1 MDILALCDEDASY
14 TSAFADYLNRKKVLA
29 FDVYVFTKVDLLK
42 DFLREK
48 KVNVMIAGKEILNQV
63 KEFEVDRKI
72 VLSDGSSFSEGD
84 EYSIYKFDSME
95 KIVGQISGM
104 YGYLN
109 THNKNGFEGMIG
121 VYSPYSMK
129 GKLDFSL
136 GYALSLSK
144 KCKTLYINLEEF
156 SGLGTYIIENES
168 GHIKDLSDLM
178 YEYEQMKMGNH
189 VRYVENI
196 YRKDELD
203 VILPIRYAK
212 DLRSIDSGVWGDA
225 INKYA
230 IARGYKRVVVD
241 FGNMLEDPFYIMD
254 ICKVVYI
261 LTPSEPHE
269 KKRMKEF
276 VEYMLGSGNEKLLE
290 KVVTVTLPHYKL
302 PDTIDDFY
310 ELEEGDFGQFIREL
324 IDEASIA

>member
-1 MDILALCDEDASY
+1 MDILALFDEDVSY

-29 FDVYVFTKVDLLK
+29 FDVYVFSNLDLLK
-42 DFLREK
+42 DFLLNK
-48 KVNVMIAGKEILNQV
+48 KVNVLIGRKDILGLFDNYDI
-63 KEFEVDRKI
+63 DRKI
-72 VLSDGSSFSEGD
+72 VLSDGSMVSEGN
-84 EYSIYKFDSME
+84 EFSIYKYDSMD
-95 KIVGQISGM
+95 KIVSKISGM

-121 VYSPYSMK
+121 VYSPYSMS

-156 SGLGTYIIENES
+156 SGLGTYILEYES
-168 GHIKDLSDLM
+168 GHIKDLADLM
-178 YEYEQMKMGNH
+178 YEYEQLKMGNH

-196 YRKDELD
+196 YKKDDLD

-230 IARGYKRVVVD
+230 IAHGYKRVVVD

-254 ICKVVYI
+254 LCKVIYI
-261 LTPSEPHE
+261 LTHKHTYE

-276 VEYMLGSGNEKLLE
+276 IEYVLGSGNESLLE
-290 KVVTVTLPHYKL
+290 KVVTVDLPEYKL
-302 PDTIDDFY
+302 PDRIDDFY

-324 IDEASIA
+324 IDEVSIV